1 MTSKLEQGSLDD
13 DYPIND
19 QSNPDFNVGGVKRTL
34 PDELQLEQIVSYMDA
49 TYPRPSDAGELD
61 RYLALLPDRLTHAA
75 MLMLGSAVDHAMP
88 GVAFAGEVGLE
99 STEFGPLLRPSHSS
113 GVWVVARTPLGPR
126 AREFAW
132 QPEVAGAAELSGAV
146 ILDVDGR
153 ELVEPAIEFA
163 RSQGAA
169 EVVAW
174 LHLDV
179 FATSADRTIVSFPR
193 ASSHAPEGALVQVP
207 RGTGPGR
214 EYFSTGE
221 ISTPA
226 EARRRI
232 SDVAD
237 FLTSG
242 PAS

>member
-1 MTSKLEQGSLDD
+1 
-13 DYPIND
+13 
-19 QSNPDFNVGGVKRTL
+19 
-34 PDELQLEQIVSYMDA
+34 MDA

-75 MLMLGSAVDHAMP
+75 MLMLGSAVAHAMP
-88 GVAFAGEVGLE
+88 GDAFAGEVGLE

-113 GVWVVARTPLGPR
+113 GVWVVACTALGPR

-146 ILDVDGR
+146 IVDVDSR

-193 ASSHAPEGALVQVP
+193 DSSHAPEGALVQVP
-207 RGTGPGR
+207 RL
-214 EYFSTGE
+214 SLIH
-221 ISTPA
+221 ISEPT
-226 EARRRI
+226 RR
-232 SDVAD
+232 S
-237 FLTSG
+237 
-242 PAS
+242 

>member
-99 STEFGPLLRPSHSS
+99 STEFGPLLRPTHSS
-113 GVWVVARTPLGPR
+113 G
-126 AREFAW
+126 
-132 QPEVAGAAELSGAV
+132 
-146 ILDVDGR
+146 
-153 ELVEPAIEFA
+153 
-163 RSQGAA
+163 
-169 EVVAW
+169 
-174 LHLDV
+174 
-179 FATSADRTIVSFPR
+179 
-193 ASSHAPEGALVQVP
+193 
-207 RGTGPGR
+207 
-214 EYFSTGE
+214 
-221 ISTPA
+221 
-226 EARRRI
+226 
-232 SDVAD
+232 
-237 FLTSG
+237 
-242 PAS
+242 